1 MKDKIKAV
9 AFDLDSTLIDFIK
22 LKKICCEQAASAMVD
37 AGLKMPVEYVSKRL
51 MKTYFDVG
59 IESDKAFSIFLFDA
73 LGKIDD
79 KILAAGVQAYLKTKN
94 AFLEPYPNVIPT
106 LIGLIKKGYKLGVV
120 TDAPRLKAYQRLSAM
135 KLVHFF
141 DIVVAKED
149 TGKGK
154 YDEMPFKMLCEKLNV
169 KPDEVMMVGDNPRRD
184 IKTPK
189 GMGMKTVLAKYGMQ
203 EEPGKDTVDV
213 EPDYTIEDISGLLEC
228 L

>member
-1 MKDKIKAV
+1 MPKIKAI

-22 LKKICCEQAASAMVD
+22 LKKMCCEQAASAMVD
-37 AGLKMPVEYVSKRL
+37 AGLQMPVEYVSKRL

-79 KILAAGVQAYLKTKN
+79 KILAAGIQAYLKTKN

-106 LIGLIKKGYKLGVV
+106 LIALIRKGYRLGIV

-135 KLVHFF
+135 KLIHFF
-141 DIVVAKED
+141 DTIVAKED

-169 KPDEVMMVGDNPRRD
+169 KPEEVMMVGDNLKRD
-184 IKTPK
+184 IETPK
-189 GMGMKTVLAKYGMQ
+189 KFGMKTVLAKYGMQ
-203 EEPGKDTVDV
+203 EELNNAYGNIK
-213 EPDYTIEDISGLLEC
+213 PDYVIEDILGLLKFC
-228 L
+228 

>member
-1 MKDKIKAV
+1 MSKIKAV

-37 AGLKMPVEYVSKRL
+37 AGLRMPVEYVSEKL
-51 MKTYFDVG
+51 MKTYFNMG

-73 LGKIDD
+73 LGEIDD
-79 KILAAGVQAYLKTKN
+79 RILAAGIQAYLKTKN
-94 AFLEPYPNVIPT
+94 AFLEPYPKVIPT
-106 LIGLIKKGYKLGVV
+106 LIALIRKGYRLGVV

-169 KPDEVMMVGDNPRRD
+169 KPDEVMMVGDNPKRD
-184 IKTPK
+184 IGTPK
-189 GMGMKTVLAKYGMQ
+189 RMGMKTVLAKYGQQ
-203 EEPGKDTVDV
+203 EPKSEIEADK
-213 EPDYTIEDISGLLEC
+213 PDYEIKDISELLGIC
-228 L
+228 